1 MRKALVYVNIYRCI
15 CTYKGNA
22 MRTGRPVCKDTQ
34 YKIIVHTN
42 GGHRYASTDEIYD
55 KLSGKQISI
64 HEILEGN
71 GNYVVDPG
79 HRKFII

>member
-1 MRKALVYVNIYRCI
+1 
-15 CTYKGNA
+15 

-71 GNYVVDPG
+71 GNYVVDP
-79 HRKFII
+79 